1 MNVLIIGAGGR
12 EHALGWKIGQSK
24 QCEHLFFAPGN
35 AGTRAVGTNIPLD
48 TNDFEGLRKLCIEE
62 QIKLVVVG
70 PEQPLVEGIVDFFKA
85 DDKLNDIAIIGPCK
99 TAAQLEG
106 SKAFAKQFMLEN
118 AIPTAGAFEVNQNN
132 IAEGIDYLRS
142 VAAPYVLKA
151 DGLAAGKG
159 VLILHSLEE
168 AEKELKAMLKGKFGE
183 ASEKVVIEQ
192 FLSGIELSVFVLTD
206 GTNYKIL
213 PSAKDYKRIGEGDT
227 GPNTGGM
234 GAVSP
239 VIFADK
245 HFMEKVEQRIVVP
258 TMEGLKKRGIVYKGF
273 LFIGLMNVQGD
284 PFVIEYN
291 VRLGDPEAECIL
303 PRIQSDMLS
312 LLKAVWDGNLNEQE
326 LETDD
331 RHAVTVVMVSG
342 GYPGNYKKGF
352 KVSGLDATKECV
364 VFHAGTSI
372 DVETAGVKTSGGRV
386 FAFTALDYSIES
398 ARKTVYKNVK
408 KVEFKASAYRK
419 DIGEDLMSYKK

>member
-12 EHALGWKIGQSK
+12 EHALGWKISQSN
-24 QCEHLFFAPGN
+24 QCDKLFFAPGN
-35 AGTRAVGTNIPLD
+35 AGTAEAGTNIPLD
-48 TNDFEGLRKLCIEE
+48 VNDFEGIRKLCIEE
-62 QIKLVVVG
+62 QIKMVVVG
-70 PEQPLVEGIVDFFKA
+70 PEQPLVEGIVDFFGA
-85 DDKLNDIAIIGPCK
+85 VEKLNDVAIIGPGK
-99 TAAQLEG
+99 AGAQLEG
-106 SKAFAKQFMLEN
+106 SKAFAKQFMMEHG
-118 AIPTAGAFEVNQNN
+118 IPTASAFEVNQNN
-132 IAEGIDYLRS
+132 LTEGIEYLRT

-168 AEKELKAMLKGKFGE
+168 AEKELRAMLGGKFGA

-206 GTNYKIL
+206 GENYKLL

-245 HFMEKVEQRIVVP
+245 QFMEKVEQRIVIP
-258 TMEGLKKRGIVYKGF
+258 TMKGLKKRGIDYKGF

-303 PRIQSDMLS
+303 PRIQSD
-312 LLKAVWDGNLNEQE
+312 LLALLMAVWKGNLHEEE

-352 KVSGLDATKECV
+352 PVSGLDSTKECV
-364 VFHAGTSI
+364 VFHAGTSV
-372 DVETAGVKTSGGRV
+372 DVETAGIKTSGGRV
-386 FAFTALDYSIES
+386 FALTALDFSIES
-398 ARKTVYKNVK
+398 ARKAVYKNVK
-408 KVEFKASAYRK
+408 KVEFTAGAFRK
-419 DIGEDLMSYKK
+419 DIGEDLMAYKK

>member
-1 MNVLIIGAGGR
+1 
-12 EHALGWKIGQSK
+12 
-24 QCEHLFFAPGN
+24 
-35 AGTRAVGTNIPLD
+35 
-48 TNDFEGLRKLCIEE
+48 
-62 QIKLVVVG
+62 
-70 PEQPLVEGIVDFFKA
+70 
-85 DDKLNDIAIIGPCK
+85 IIGPCK

>member
-12 EHALGWKIGQSK
+12 EHALGWKISHSK
-24 QCEHLFFAPGN
+24 QCDKLFFAPGN
-35 AGTRAVGTNIPLD
+35 AGTAEVGTNLPID
-48 TNDFEGLRKLCIEE
+48 VNDFEGLRRVCIEE
-62 QIKLVVVG
+62 QISLVVVG
-70 PEQPLVEGIVDFFKA
+70 PELPLVEGIVDFFGA
-85 DDKLNDIAIIGPCK
+85 DKLLQEVAIIGPDQMG
-99 TAAQLEG
+99 ARLEG
-106 SKAFAKQFMLEN
+106 SKAYAKQFMLESG
-118 AIPTAGAFEVNQNN
+118 IPTASAFEVNSTNL
-132 IAEGIDYLRS
+132 AEGIEYLRS
-142 VAAPYVLKA
+142 AAAPFVLKA

-168 AEKELKAMLKGKFGE
+168 AERELKAMLEGKFGA

-206 GTNYKIL
+206 GKDYKIL

-245 HFMEKVEQRIVVP
+245 LFMEKVEKRIIIP
-258 TMEGLKKRGIVYKGF
+258 TMEGLKKRGIIYKGF
-273 LFIGLMNVQGD
+273 IFIGLMNVQGD

-303 PRIQSDMLS
+303 PRIQSD
-312 LLKAVWDGNLNEQE
+312 LLELLMASWKGELGGQI

-352 KVSGLDATKECV
+352 PVSGLDATKECV

-398 ARKTVYKNVK
+398 ARKTVYKNIS
-408 KVEFKASAYRK
+408 KVQFSAASYRK
-419 DIGEDLMSYKK
+419 DIGEDLIAYKK

>member
-1 MNVLIIGAGGR
+1 MNVLVIGAGGR
-12 EHALGWKIGQSK
+12 EHALGWKISHSK
-24 QCEHLFFAPGN
+24 QCDKLFFAPGN
-35 AGTRAVGTNIPLD
+35 AGTAEVGTNLPVD
-48 TNDFEGLRKLCIEE
+48 ANDFEGLRRICIEE
-62 QIKLVVVG
+62 QIKMVVVG
-70 PEQPLVEGIVDFFKA
+70 PEQPLVVGIVDFFEEDEQLKH
-85 DDKLNDIAIIGPCK
+85 IAIIGPDK
-99 TAAQLEG
+99 EGAKLEG
-106 SKAFAKQFMLEN
+106 SKAYAKKFMLEN
-118 AIPTAGAFEVNQNN
+118 GIPTASAFEVNKANLS
-132 IAEGIDYLRS
+132 EGIDYLRS

-168 AEKELKAMLKGKFGE
+168 AEKELKAMLEGKFGT

-206 GTNYKIL
+206 GENYKIL

-245 HFMEKVEQRIVVP
+245 QFMEKVEQRIIIP
-258 TMEGLKKRGIVYKGF
+258 TMEGLKKRKITYKGF
-273 LFIGLMNVQGD
+273 VFIGLMNVQGD

-303 PRIQSDMLS
+303 PRIQSDMLA
-312 LLKAVWDGNLNEQE
+312 LLLAAWNGNLSDQT

-342 GYPGNYKKGF
+342 GYPAKYKKGF
-352 KVSGLDATKECV
+352 PVTGLDATKECV

-372 DVETAGVKTSGGRV
+372 DVDSDGVKTSGGRV
-386 FAFTALDYSIES
+386 FALTALDYAIES
-398 ARKTVYKNVK
+398 ARKTVYKNIN
-408 KVEFKASAYRK
+408 KVQFSAASYRK
-419 DIGEDLMSYKK
+419 DIGEDLIAYKK

>member
-1 MNVLIIGAGGR
+1 MNVLVIGAGGR
-12 EHALGWKIGQSK
+12 EHALGWKISHSK
-24 QCEHLFFAPGN
+24 QCDKLFFAPGN
-35 AGTRAVGTNIPLD
+35 AGTAEVGTNLPVD
-48 TNDFEGLRKLCIEE
+48 ANDFEGLRRICIEE
-62 QIKLVVVG
+62 QIKMVVVG
-70 PEQPLVEGIVDFFKA
+70 PEQPLVVGIVDFFEEDEQLKH
-85 DDKLNDIAIIGPCK
+85 LAIIGPDK
-99 TAAQLEG
+99 EGAKLEG
-106 SKAFAKQFMLEN
+106 SKAYAKKFMLEN
-118 AIPTAGAFEVNQNN
+118 GIPTASAFEVNKANLS
-132 IAEGIDYLRS
+132 EGIDYLRS

-168 AEKELKAMLKGKFGE
+168 AEKELKAMLEGKFGT

-206 GTNYKIL
+206 GENYKIL

-245 HFMEKVEQRIVVP
+245 QFMEKVEQRIIIP
-258 TMEGLKKRGIVYKGF
+258 TMEGLKKRKITYKGF
-273 LFIGLMNVQGD
+273 VFIGLMNVQGD

-303 PRIQSDMLS
+303 PRIQSDMLA
-312 LLKAVWDGNLNEQE
+312 LLLAAWNGNLSDQT

-342 GYPGNYKKGF
+342 GYPAKYKKGF
-352 KVSGLDATKECV
+352 PVTGLDATKECV

-372 DVETAGVKTSGGRV
+372 DVDSDGVKTSGGRV
-386 FAFTALDYSIES
+386 FALTALDYAIES
-398 ARKTVYKNVK
+398 ARKTVYKNIN
-408 KVEFKASAYRK
+408 KVQFSAASYRK
-419 DIGEDLMSYKK
+419 DIGEDLIAYKK